1 MGAASSEVAWAVE
14 AWVERDGETAD
25 RRSAWFATQRAG
37 QPAGAAP
44 DGRHYLVQTTVPDY
58 WIPLVPRR
66 IAEAP
71 PVGNLRLV
79 LGRLAQPGPDGT
91 PVTAN
96 PESRLL
102 RDAVAAGPAWLY
114 EEEVPR
120 EGATLTRRDQLSR
133 WHGGERLQWT
143 ARRKTTGTGE
153 GSSGLRHD
161 VVDPP
166 LDHSTPLV

>member
-1 MGAASSEVAWAVE
+1 MVPRLAA
-14 AWVERDGETAD
+14 
-25 RRSAWFATQRAG
+25 RR
-37 QPAGAAP
+37 
-44 DGRHYLVQTTVPDY
+44 YLVQTTVPDY

-66 IAEAP
+66 IADP
-71 PVGNLRLV
+71 PAVGAAGNLRLV
-79 LGRLAQPGPDGT
+79 MGRLAQQGPDGT
-91 PVTAN
+91 AQ
-96 PESRLL
+96 PESRFL
-102 RDAVAAGPAWLY
+102 RDAVAAGLAWLY

-161 VVDPP
+161 VLDPP
-166 LDHSTPLV
+166 LDHSPPLV